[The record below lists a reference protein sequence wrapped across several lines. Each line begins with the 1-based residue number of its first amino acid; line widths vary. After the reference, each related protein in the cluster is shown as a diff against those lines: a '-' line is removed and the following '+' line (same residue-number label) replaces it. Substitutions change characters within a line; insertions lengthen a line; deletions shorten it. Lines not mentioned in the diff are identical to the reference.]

1 MTSASP
7 EDEEKAAK
15 KLTFQVRLGASGSLL
30 GKAERKKSNPR
41 RSWNRKKFGQFTKL
55 NSINMMGG
63 REKHQ
68 KKMKTWTSFLQFL
81 LGTLRIYFN
90 VNRKPFW
97 KSHSD
102 CCLGGHLVGPQ
113 VTRQGPLGRYH
124 LDFE

>member
-1 MTSASP
+1 MWESSEEVWVTSASP

-55 NSINMMGG
+55 NSNNMMGG

-68 KKMKTWTSFLQFL
+68 KKMTWTSFCSSYWVL
-81 LGTLRIYFN
+81 
-90 VNRKPFW
+90 
-97 KSHSD
+97 
-102 CCLGGHLVGPQ
+102 
-113 VTRQGPLGRYH
+113 
-124 LDFE
+124 